1 MFKEKAEEFIEKV
14 KTLAE
19 SNLNSSYI
27 YQSEK
32 LNLMGSAWVRISFIN
47 PSKGKSLNFCLFEES
62 ENVELTIT
70 DENDRNL
77 DSKKLVEKNSIDG
90 ILLLM
95 QKILN

>member
-32 LNLMGSAWVRISFIN
+32 YNLMDPAWVRISFIN
-47 PSKGKSLNFCLFEES
+47 PSQGISLNFCLFEKS
-62 ENVELTIT
+62 DKVELTIT
-70 DENDRNL
+70 DESDRNL
-77 DSKKLVEKNSIDG
+77 DSKKLVEKNSENG

-95 QKILN
+95 QKI